1 MRLYSSFDARMVCH
15 KGPSSRPLKMDHLSQ
30 SGLLVDISRRGL
42 LIGQLMTGCKD
53 QLTATVRTEFLQG
66 LLKSL

>member
-1 MRLYSSFDARMVCH
+1 MRLYSPFDARMVCH

-66 LLKSL
+66 LLKSP